1 MKTFRI
7 VAFIAAL
14 ALIVFHLFNL
24 DYQDLRFSTNSQHYL
39 GIVAM
44 TLVALSFLLGII
56 KDRKG
61 KQD

>member
-7 VAFIAAL
+7 VCFVAAL
-14 ALIVFHLFNL
+14 VLIVFHVLSL
-24 DYQDLRFSTNSQHYL
+24 DYQDLRFSTNATHYL

-44 TLVALSFLLGII
+44 ILVALSFLIGIF
-56 KDRKG
+56 KDKNS

>member
-7 VAFIAAL
+7 IAFATAL
-14 ALIVFHLFNL
+14 ALIVFHLFSL
-24 DYQDLRFSTNSQHYL
+24 DYQDLRFSTNGQHYL

-44 TLVALSFLLGII
+44 ILVALSFLIGII
-56 KDRKG
+56 KDRNS